1 MAHHRLPSART
12 LLPCVL
18 LLTGCGS
25 NLPELAEAPRL
36 VVPASLLSCAPQP
49 EAPAT
54 GTDDATLA
62 RWILDLAAAG
72 DDCRTRLDAV
82 AKVVTP

>member
-1 MAHHRLPSART
+1 M
-12 LLPCVL
+12 L

-25 NLPELAEAPRL
+25 SPPRLAEPPRL
-36 VVPASLLSCAPQP
+36 TVPASLLSCAPQP
-49 EAPAT
+49 ELPAT
-54 GTDDATLA
+54 GTDDAVLA

-82 AKVVTP
+82 AKVVNH